1 MVPTTP
7 SRRVA
12 RILEEAG
19 VPLRF
24 PPETVR
30 STLRELVGMGLPS
43 TASFLLLS
51 LYDVT
56 DVFWLAK
63 LGSAPV
69 AAVTVFSAYLWL
81 LSFANGII
89 GSGSVAVISQR
100 FGEGDLTGA
109 ERSIKNTFLGKAIVG
124 LVFGL
129 PGVWLLPHAV
139 RILGASPD
147 VEALATRYGVLQ
159 CLTLPLPLMSFSV
172 YTALRGIGRPGL
184 GAAISVVGAVVNL
197 VINPLLIFGV
207 GPFPRLEILGSSI
220 ATSLGYFTV
229 TLWGFVALASP
240 RSPVRVRW
248 LGAPYPDLKE
258 AVRMARVGLPSG
270 VSSLS
275 SSLFTSA
282 LVKIVATY
290 GTTPVAL
297 FGMSQK
303 VLRFGQTVVA
313 GLGLGSSAL
322 IGQYLGAR
330 RLERA
335 WLCAV
340 LTMRLASA
348 TLLVFASVVF
358 LGAGALSRFFFPDP
372 ALADPGASY
381 LRMLA
386 VGLPFLGLSA
396 GTDHAYSGAGR
407 NGPPMLLQLAGAW
420 LVTIPLMFLFG
431 RGLGFG
437 PVGTMAGVAT
447 GQAVAGIAAV
457 WLLRRGSWLAHRV

>member
-12 RILEEAG
+12 HILEQAG
-19 VPLRF
+19 ASLTF
-24 PPETVR
+24 PPEMKR
-30 STLRELVGMGLPS
+30 SILRELVGMGLPS

-63 LGSAPV
+63 LGPEPV
-69 AAVTVFSAYLWL
+69 AAVTVFSAYFFV

-100 FGEGDLTGA
+100 FGERDMVGTEL
-109 ERSIKNTFLGKAIVG
+109 SIKNTFLGKALVG
-124 LVFGL
+124 VCFGL
-129 PGVWLLPHAV
+129 PGIFLLPFAL
-139 RILGASPD
+139 RLLGASPD
-147 VEALATRYGVLQ
+147 VAALAIRYGVLQ
-159 CLTLPLPLMSFSV
+159 CVTLPLPLVSFSV

-197 VINPLLIFGV
+197 VLNPLLIFGL
-207 GPFPRLEILGSSI
+207 GPFPRLEILGSSL
-220 ATSLGYFTV
+220 ASVLGFATV

-240 RSPVRVRW
+240 KSPVRVRW
-248 LGAPYPDLKE
+248 LARPYPDFRELLHI
-258 AVRMARVGLPSG
+258 ARVGLPSG
-270 VSSLS
+270 VSNLS
-275 SSLFTSA
+275 NSLFMSA

-313 GLGLGSSAL
+313 GFGLGSSAL
-322 IGQYLGAR
+322 IGQHLGAR

-340 LTMRLASA
+340 LTMRLAVSV
-348 TLLVFASVVF
+348 LFVFSTAVF
-358 LGAGALSRFFFPDP
+358 LGAGYLVRFFFPDP
-372 ALADPGASY
+372 ALAAPGATY
-381 LRMLA
+381 LRTLA
-386 VGLPFLGLSA
+386 VGLPFLGFSA
-396 GTDHAYSGAGR
+396 GNDHAYSGAGR
-407 NGPPMLLQLAGAW
+407 NGPPMLLQVANAW
-420 LVTIPLMFLFG
+420 LITIPLMFLFG
-431 RGLGFG
+431 RGLRFG
-437 PVGTMAGVAT
+437 AVGTMAGVAM
-447 GQAVAGIAAV
+447 GQAVSGAIAV
-457 WLLRRGSWLAHRV
+457 WMLRRGSWLTHRV